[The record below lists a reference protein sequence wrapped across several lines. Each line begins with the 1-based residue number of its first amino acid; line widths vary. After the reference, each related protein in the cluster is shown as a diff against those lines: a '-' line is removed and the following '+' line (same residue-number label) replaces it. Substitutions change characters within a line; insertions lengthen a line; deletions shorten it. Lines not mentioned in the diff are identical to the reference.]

1 MRMQTT
7 DPINGM
13 DVKDIE
19 HAPFVVEGTGEDAL
33 KIYFTTHDNRQA
45 YLDIETRPLTD
56 HNVAIYNRTTGTGRE
71 M

>member
-1 MRMQTT
+1 MRIQTT

-19 HAPFVVEGTGEDAL
+19 HAPFVVEGSGKDAL
-33 KIYFTTHDNRQA
+33 KIYFTTHESRQA
-45 YLDIETRPLTD
+45 YIEVETRTLTD
-56 HNVAIYNRTTGTGRE
+56 HNVAMYNQTTGTARE